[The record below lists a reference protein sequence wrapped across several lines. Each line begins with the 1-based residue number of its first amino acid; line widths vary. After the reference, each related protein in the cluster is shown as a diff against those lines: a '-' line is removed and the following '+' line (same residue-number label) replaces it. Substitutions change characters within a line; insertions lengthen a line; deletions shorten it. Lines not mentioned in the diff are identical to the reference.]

1 MRKTLIIFLSTVLI
15 LMFAGCLNSE
25 PVEELPSSKPE
36 SEISASEEENYNAVS
51 ESVYENPLAEGYT
64 FWGREEY
71 SAGEMKSFDARGEL
85 EYTKTSLFDSNGRI
99 ISEQIVNGEGTASSR
114 KYEYDSDGNCIF
126 QEFEGYFND
135 EWKSIEWKYEYE
147 NGLLK
152 KEIKKD
158 RITMAESATINYY
171 DSENRLI
178 KAEKFEEEKIVS
190 EEIITYGENSKNTEF
205 FENGELSWRRTE
217 IFDSENRIIEFVS
230 EYIGIKTMEIRYEYD
245 EWGNECKNIYYQ
257 NGNLVYDITTA
268 YGGKDMPV
276 FTKIL
281 YPENEIGVKKFEY
294 DKNGKLIKKFTWSN
308 TGSISL
314 SGWWEYE
321 YDEKGNLI
329 KEKGYGCWEDYP
341 EKVIE
346 NEILKEIIPQAPG
359 ETGNHDIYLYEYD
372 ENGTLISKTYYQLR

>member
-1 MRKTLIIFLSTVLI
+1 MRKTLIILLSTVLI
-15 LMFAGCLNSE
+15 LMFAGCSNPE
-25 PVEELPSSKPE
+25 PVEEPSSSEPE
-36 SEISASEEENYNAVS
+36 NEISASEEENHDAVS
-51 ESVYENPLAEGYT
+51 ESVYKNPMAEGYT

-71 SAGEMKSFDARGEL
+71 SAEEMKSYNARGEL
-85 EYTKTSLFDSNGRI
+85 EYTETSLFDSNGRI
-99 ISEQIVNGEGTASSR
+99 ISEQVTNGTETVSSR

-158 RITMAESATINYY
+158 RITMAESATISYY

-190 EEIITYGENSKNTEF
+190 QEIITYGENSKNIEF
-205 FENGELSWRRTE
+205 FENGELSWKRTE
-217 IFDSENRIIEFVS
+217 IFDSENRIIELLS
-230 EYIGIKTMEIRYEYD
+230 EYIDGETYDTHYEYD
-245 EWGNECKNIYYQ
+245 EWGNECKSIYYE
-257 NGNLVYDITTA
+257 NGNFYHEVTTTHC
-268 YGGKDMPV
+268 GKDMPV

-281 YPENEIGVKKFEY
+281 YPEDAIAVDKFEY
-294 DKNGKLIKKFTWSN
+294 DENGKLVKKFSWSN
-308 TGSISL
+308 SGGLSV

-321 YDEKGNLI
+321 YDENGNLI

-341 EKVIE
+341 EEVIE
-346 NEILKEIIPQAPG
+346 NEILRGIIPKAPG

-372 ENGTLISKTYYQLR
+372 ETGTLISKTYYQLR

>member
-1 MRKTLIIFLSTVLI
+1 MKKTLIILLSMMLI
-15 LMFAGCLNSE
+15 LMFVGCSAPE
-25 PVEELPSSKPE
+25 PVEEPSSEPE
-36 SEISASEEENYNAVS
+36 SEISASKEEDYGDIPK
-51 ESVYENPLAEGYT
+51 SVYKNPMAEGYT

-71 SAGEMKSFDARGEL
+71 SAGEIKIYDGRGKL
-85 EYTKTSLFDSNGRI
+85 ECTKTSLFDSDGRI
-99 ISEQIVNGEGTASSR
+99 ISEQLINSTGNISNW

-135 EWKSIEWKYEYE
+135 EWQSVELKYEYE

-152 KEIKKD
+152 KQIKKD
-158 RITMAESATINYY
+158 RITTTESVIINYY
-171 DSENRLI
+171 DSEDRLI
-178 KAEKFEEEKIVS
+178 KAEQFDEEKLVS
-190 EEIITYGENSKNTEF
+190 EEIIAYCENSKKTEF
-205 FENGELSWRRTE
+205 FENGELVWERTE
-217 IFDSENRIIEFVS
+217 IFDSENRIIELVS

-257 NGNLVYDITTA
+257 NGNLVYDITTT
-268 YGGKDMPV
+268 YSGKDMPV

-281 YPENEIGVKKFEY
+281 YPENETGVKKFEY
-294 DKNGKLIKKFTWSN
+294 DENGKLIKKFTWSN
-308 TGSISL
+308 TGSIFL

-346 NEILKEIIPQAPG
+346 NEILKEIIPKAPG
-359 ETGNHDIYLYEYD
+359 KTGNHDIYLYEYD